1 MSHSWPKP
9 VARTLA
15 DQVVEMLLTQIAAG
29 RLPPG
34 TTLPAQRE
42 LAKELGVG
50 LAVLREAIQRLQSL
64 RVLKAYHGRGTI
76 VEGIKWN
83 QLIFEPS
90 LGVLALESQ
99 MLNQLWEARYAIE
112 KETVRLAA
120 GRAGDD
126 DLAAIRQVL
135 DEAVPDPVD
144 YSENRRLNRA
154 FHLALARASKNAVLV
169 DLLAPLLDIELSA
182 MRTVFD
188 AEISRETWE
197 VHRAIYAAVA
207 ARDVTAAAAAMEQHV
222 AASDTEMRKLQE
234 LMNRKAGAGR
244 RRTVAAAGLNQH
256 GM

>member
-1 MSHSWPKP
+1 MNNSWPKP

-15 DQVVEMLLTQIAAG
+15 DQVVEMLLTQIAAD
-29 RLPPG
+29 RLRPG
-34 TTLPAQRE
+34 TALPGQRE

-76 VEGIKWN
+76 VQGIKWN

-120 GRAGDD
+120 ARAAAE
-126 DLAAIRQVL
+126 DLAVMRQVL
-135 DEAVPDPVD
+135 DGAVPDPVE

-154 FHLALARASKNAVLV
+154 FHLALARASKNEVLV

-188 AEISRETWE
+188 AEVSRETWE

-207 ARDVTAAAAAMEQHV
+207 AGDVAAAVAAMAQHV
-222 AASDTEMRKLQE
+222 AASDAEMRKVQK
-234 LMNRKAGAGR
+234 LMDRRARSRPRRVKAPVG
-244 RRTVAAAGLNQH
+244 
-256 GM
+256 